1 MRFQTI
7 KNFIKGLID
16 AIEDYSIEDGA
27 ASRSLNW
34 RTRGDK
40 IELRLGYRVFGTEN
54 AGTGS
59 IDGIHT
65 AYKADGTQVLF
76 RKRGRKLEY
85 YNTSTEDWSE
95 VGTDLFPAAAATDEV
110 SFANYASLAGNQ
122 MFFSSPNSGMY
133 KIMVANPGSY
143 TDLTDNSKNF
153 KGYIKIANNRMTLR
167 YRNEDKTGEYGS
179 YIDAAAYTTVTAE
192 SIGTGDGSD
201 TTFSGTLAF
210 KGGGSTR
217 TCFAVT
223 IKVNGTITLTDD
235 YNGNLKDSSGVIRG
249 TINYTTGAYDITFGT
264 APGNTH
270 PIVADYQWENSN
282 NTGITD
288 FTKSTPRTAGQGYV
302 FRQDDGG
309 GDNMMAHSF
318 GDTEF
323 CFHRSK
329 TWALTL
335 TATDTNATNLI
346 YRENVGIPNWRA
358 AVSTG
363 DGVYFIDD
371 YIQTEPKF
379 RLLTLNSVATEV
391 IPRSVSDSLNLE
403 DYRFDKGVCGE
414 YGDLIFFACRH
425 KDSTVNNAMFVYD
438 KAYKCFDRL
447 DYAVSCATKYNG
459 ALVVGDSLTDNVME
473 LFSGFDDN
481 GSEISNYWEGSL
493 SDHQIAG
500 LKKTKRLWIRGEIAR
515 NQTLQIWL
523 SVDNGAFVLVGT
535 QNGTD
540 SNVDTTARPIIGSDS
555 IGSVTL
561 GGTVTDNAYTYVKQI
576 KLAQGKYDKVKIR
589 FVATRI
595 GYVSVSEYT
604 YMDIL
609 TYGEKLALKY
619 R

>member
-7 KNFIKGLID
+7 KNFVRGLID
-16 AIEDYSIEDGA
+16 SIEDYSIEDGA

-34 RTRGDK
+34 LTRGDK
-40 IELRLGYRVFGTEN
+40 IELRLGHQIYGTEQS
-54 AGTGS
+54 GTGG
-59 IDGIHT
+59 IDGLHT
-65 AYKADGTQVLF
+65 AFKADGTQILF

-85 YNTSTEDWSE
+85 FDTITSDWVE
-95 VGTDLFPAAAATDEV
+95 VGTDLFPLAAASDEA

-122 MFFSSPNSGMY
+122 MFVSSPNSGMY
-133 KIMVANPGSY
+133 KIMTANPGSY
-143 TDLTDNSKNF
+143 TDLTDPAKNF

-179 YIDAAAYTTVTAE
+179 YIDAAVYTTVSAE
-192 SIGTGDGSD
+192 AIGTGDGSD

-210 KGGGSTR
+210 KGGSALR

-223 IKVNGTITLTDD
+223 IKVNGAVTLTDD
-235 YNGNLKDSSGVIRG
+235 YNGNLKDSSGVVRG

-270 PIVADYQWENSN
+270 PIVADYQYEDSNSN
-282 NTGITD
+282 GITD
-288 FTKSTPRTAGQGYV
+288 FTKSSTRTAGQGYV

-318 GDTEF
+318 GDTEY
-323 CFHRSK
+323 CFHKLK

-346 YRENVGIPNWRA
+346 FRENVGIPNWRA
-358 AVSTG
+358 AVGTG
-363 DGVYFIDD
+363 DGIYIIDD
-371 YIQTEPKF
+371 LDQTDPKF
-379 RLLTLNSVATEV
+379 RLVTLNGSSTAVVPKE
-391 IPRSVSDSLNLE
+391 ISDALNLA
-403 DYRFDKGVCGE
+403 DYRFDKGVSGE
-414 YGDLIFFACRH
+414 FGDLIFFECRH
-425 KDSTVNNAMFVYD
+425 KDSTVNNTTFIYD
-438 KAYKCFDRL
+438 KQYKCFDRL
-447 DYAVSCATKYNG
+447 DYAFSCATKYNG

-493 SDHQIAG
+493 SGHEIAG
-500 LKKTKRLWIRGEIAR
+500 LKKTKRLWVRGEIAR
-515 NQTLQIWL
+515 NQTLQIYL

-540 SNVDTTARPIIGSDS
+540 SNVDTSARPIIGSAS

-561 GGTVTDNAYTYVKQI
+561 GGTVTDNVYTYVKQI
-576 KLAQGKYDKVKIR
+576 KLSQGKYDKVKIR

-609 TYGEKLALKY
+609 TYGEKLPLKY